1 MKTDEGALWQEFLKL
16 IGANPHRSEEVEVD
30 G

>member
-16 IGANPHRSEEVEVD
+16 IRANLHRSEEVEVD